1 MHETVRTS
9 WIRTGG
15 AAQQRWAVVLW
26 SVGIGVAVATAALAQ
41 EQRGASSP
49 QDLEAGKQVYTRKC
63 AQCHGDDGQGTGPA
77 ANEVFPRP
85 RDFTRGIYKIRS
97 TPSGTVPTDEDLFRS
112 ITNGLP
118 GTSMPGW
125 GVLPER
131 DRRQVL
137 QHIKTFSQKF
147 KEETPTPIT
156 IPAEVPSSA
165 ESMARGQEL
174 YRDAECWQCH
184 GDEGRGDGPSLP
196 DLKDDWG
203 HPIWPADLTQ
213 CWNFRGGSTR
223 HDIFRAF
230 MTGLSGTP
238 MPSYADIF
246 EPQQAWDLTNY
257 VRSLCRDRQVDIFV
271 RAIPAE
277 GELPTDANDPR
288 WANAPAID
296 FPLVGQIIQ
305 DPRQFTPAIDAVTVR
320 AMHNA
325 GEIAMLLSW
334 DDRTHSKANP
344 EARTYDDAFVVQWP
358 VRLTDGPEKP
368 YFLYGDTS
376 RPVYLWRWTASAEGI
391 SELNAT
397 GFGTESPQRQESQSL
412 KGTVVYNHGQYKML
426 VQRTITTEDKDN
438 DLQFEEAK
446 FIPIAF
452 SAWDGSNDE
461 TGNKRAISAWY
472 FLYLEPTP
480 SRARL
485 IYPGIAVVAI
495 AAAELF
501 FGRQGRRRGSA

>member
-1 MHETVRTS
+1 M
-9 WIRTGG
+9 
-15 AAQQRWAVVLW
+15 AAAV
-26 SVGIGVAVATAALAQ
+26 LAQ
-41 EQRGASSP
+41 EQRATSSP
-49 QDLEAGKQVYTRKC
+49 QDIEAGKQVYTRKC
-63 AQCHGDDGQGTGPA
+63 AQCHGEDGKGTGPA
-77 ANEVFPRP
+77 ADEVFPRP

-97 TPSGTVPTDEDLFRS
+97 TPSGTVPTDDDLYRS

-118 GTSMPGW
+118 GSSMPGW
-125 GVLPER
+125 SVLPER
-131 DRRQVL
+131 DRRQVV
-137 QHIKTFSQKF
+137 QYIKTFSEKF

-156 IPAEVPSSA
+156 IPPEVASSA
-165 ESMARGQEL
+165 ESIARGQAL

-223 HDIFRAF
+223 QDIFRAF

-246 EPQQAWDLTNY
+246 EPQQAWELADY
-257 VRSLCRDRQVDIFV
+257 VHTLCRERKLDVVVTAVGID
-271 RAIPAE
+271 
-277 GELPTDANDPR
+277 GDLPNDVNDPR
-288 WANAPAID
+288 WASAPAID

-305 DPRQFTPAIDAVTVR
+305 DPRQFTPSINVVTAR
-320 AMHNA
+320 ALHTST
-325 GEIAMLLSW
+325 EIALRLSW
-334 DDRTHSKANP
+334 DDRTQSKANP
-344 EARTYDDAFVVQWP
+344 AAQIYDDAFVVQWP
-358 VRLTDGPEKP
+358 VRLTEGSEKP
-368 YFLYGDTS
+368 YFLYGDSS
-376 RPVYLWRWTASAEGI
+376 RPVYLWHWSAATEGI

-397 GFGTESPQRQESQSL
+397 GFGTQSPQRQESQSL
-412 KGTVVYNHGQYKML
+412 KGAVIYNHGQYQML
-426 VQRTITTEDKDN
+426 VRRAFTTTDKDN

-452 SAWDGSNDE
+452 SVWDGSNGE

-472 FLYLEPTP
+472 FLYIEPTP
-480 SRARL
+480 SRMRL
-485 IYPGIAVVAI
+485 VYPGIAVVAI

-501 FGRQGRRRGSA
+501 FGRQGRRRRSA